1 MSHTSITAVPNR
13 PCRVSSRAAMSSNL
27 PLVASGNL
35 LASRIPMPP
44 VSEHNPGI
52 SSSPQ
57 SAHDSRNDP
66 DARPPLTI
74 QINQARTDDLA
85 AEPHMPHLVSP
96 KHAPNRGMYRK
107 LKSVK
112 SFFKRQTTG
121 SDDESSEGY
130 DTGRGADPSTN
141 SEPVQLTTS
150 SNIGHGGAT
159 DPSPSIRSASRPKVA
174 RSPLLLES
182 FGPARDRIGSM
193 PVRAKSDFSQQL
205 DPARYDVKTE
215 PQVQA
220 LPTRSEDRLTASKD
234 VPNKQLI
241 RTTRHND
248 HGCQPPAQPASG
260 HPPPLVSRVK
270 SIHHS
275 NRHGLSK
282 SCSSRKDSALPRSHQ
297 GLRERVPH
305 QSLDAVGARPP
316 PGLRQVVSNS
326 SITAPRGT
334 GVPEA
339 HPKEGPPTYPEAQPP
354 RTDSSHLID
363 YILNDY
369 HDLTTPE
376 MSDISL
382 PSISMTTSEEQ
393 TEEYE
398 EGDQQYEDYSILGI
412 SDLKY
417 NQTTSTFTSDA
428 ISFEINVAQE
438 VKSTAVRKLL
448 LKEPRNTSLGASISG
463 SSGGSSVRSGSLG
476 DHTNTNSVRS
486 DSLGDHT
493 HSGSIH
499 DDNIPHSPCSSAP
512 SFESRQSQNSQEYV
526 NIIQIRHVLNGL
538 HSLLEKLDAQDE
550 LPDPMHRAPSN
561 RNSSSVNFRISQ
573 ADFLQMIKHELDR

>member
-282 SCSSRKDSALPRSHQ
+282 SCSSR
-297 GLRERVPH
+297 
-305 QSLDAVGARPP
+305 
-316 PGLRQVVSNS
+316 
-326 SITAPRGT
+326 
-334 GVPEA
+334 VPEA